1 MNSNNNINDIN
12 DIIKNLFT
20 GDDKYI
26 TGLLIILANVIGF
39 VAHFKKIN
47 YKPVVYYGILAMVI
61 LLGSLLA
68 HL

>member
-1 MNSNNNINDIN
+1 MNSNNNIN